1 MRTGAR
7 RRSPRAAVR
16 RIRWVVLGKVRSD
29 FIPAAEGRDSSER
42 ADMQN
47 WVGIVVAIALVVQ
60 VSILIALFLQ
70 TRRTM
75 QRVEKT
81 VTDLN
86 DRAGPILTR
95 VQILLD
101 DTQPKIS
108 SMVSDAA
115 HIVYLARGQ
124 AQKVDRVFTD
134 AADRLRGQLLHVDR
148 ILTGTMEAVEDA
160 GTQFRQSFWRPV
172 QKASAL
178 VQGIKVG
185 LDLLRSRR
193 SPASRRDEAT
203 EQEEELF
210 I

>member
-1 MRTGAR
+1 
-7 RRSPRAAVR
+7 
-16 RIRWVVLGKVRSD
+16 
-29 FIPAAEGRDSSER
+29 
-42 ADMQN
+42 MQN
-47 WVGIVVAIALVVQ
+47 WVGVVVALALVVQ
-60 VSILIALFLQ
+60 VSVLIALFL
-70 TRRTM
+70 TTKRTM
-75 QRVEKT
+75 EKIEKT
-81 VTDLN
+81 VTDLHT
-86 DRAGPILTR
+86 RTGPILTR

-108 SMVSDAA
+108 TMVTDAA

-134 AADRLRGQLLHVDR
+134 AADRFRGQLVHLDR
-148 ILTGTMEAVEDA
+148 ILTGTLETVEDA
-160 GTQFRQSFWRPV
+160 GAQIRSNFFRPM

-193 SPASRRDEAT
+193 AARARDEET
-203 EQEEELF
+203 SPEQEEELF

>member
-1 MRTGAR
+1 
-7 RRSPRAAVR
+7 
-16 RIRWVVLGKVRSD
+16 
-29 FIPAAEGRDSSER
+29 
-42 ADMQN
+42 MQN
-47 WVGIVVAIALVVQ
+47 WVGVVVALAMVVQ
-60 VSILIALFLQ
+60 VSILAALFLT

-75 QRVEKT
+75 QKLDKT

-86 DRAGPILTR
+86 ARAGPILTR

-108 SMVSDAA
+108 TMVSDAA

-124 AQKVDRVFTD
+124 AQKMDRVVTD
-134 AADRLRGQLLHVDR
+134 AADRFRGQLLHIDR

-160 GTQFRQSFWRPV
+160 GTQFKQSFWRPV

-185 LDLLRSRR
+185 LDLLRARKGR
-193 SPASRRDEAT
+193 SSGNQEPSA

>member
-1 MRTGAR
+1 
-7 RRSPRAAVR
+7 
-16 RIRWVVLGKVRSD
+16 
-29 FIPAAEGRDSSER
+29 
-42 ADMQN
+42 MQN
-47 WVGIVVAIALVVQ
+47 WVGVVVAIALVLQ
-60 VSILIALFLQ
+60 VSILTALFFS

-75 QRVEKT
+75 QKMEKT

-86 DRAGPILTR
+86 ARAGPILTR
-95 VQILLD
+95 VQMMLD

-108 SMVSDAA
+108 TMVTDAA

-134 AADRLRGQLLHVDR
+134 AADRLRGQLLHLDR

-160 GTQFRQSFWRPV
+160 GTQFRESFWRPM

-178 VQGIKVG
+178 VQGIKIG
-185 LDLLRSRR
+185 LDLLRARR
-193 SPASRRDEAT
+193 AATGPAGKEEAP
-203 EQEEELF
+203 EHEEELF

>member
-1 MRTGAR
+1 
-7 RRSPRAAVR
+7 
-16 RIRWVVLGKVRSD
+16 
-29 FIPAAEGRDSSER
+29 
-42 ADMQN
+42 MQN
-47 WVGIVVAIALVVQ
+47 WVGVVVAIALILQ
-60 VSILIALFLQ
+60 VSILIALFFT

-75 QRVEKT
+75 QKMEKT

-86 DRAGPILTR
+86 ARAGPILTR
-95 VQILLD
+95 VQILLE

-108 SMVSDAA
+108 TMVSDAA

-134 AADRLRGQLLHVDR
+134 AADRFRGQLVHLDR
-148 ILTGTMEAVEDA
+148 ILTGTMETVEDA
-160 GTQFRQSFWRPV
+160 GAQFKQNLWRPM

-178 VQGIKVG
+178 VHGIKIG

-193 SPASRRDEAT
+193 GPTQSGNRESSA

>member
-1 MRTGAR
+1 
-7 RRSPRAAVR
+7 
-16 RIRWVVLGKVRSD
+16 
-29 FIPAAEGRDSSER
+29 
-42 ADMQN
+42 MQN
-47 WVGIVVAIALVVQ
+47 WVGVVVAIALVVQ
-60 VSILIALFLQ
+60 VSILTALFFT

-75 QRVEKT
+75 QKLEKT

-86 DRAGPILTR
+86 ARAGPILTR

-101 DTQPKIS
+101 DTQPRIS
-108 SMVSDAA
+108 TMVSDAA

-124 AQKVDRVFTD
+124 AQKMDRVFTD
-134 AADRLRGQLLHVDR
+134 AADRFRGQLLHIDR

-160 GTQFRQSFWRPV
+160 GAQFKQSLWKPV

-178 VQGIKVG
+178 VHGIKIG
-185 LDLLRSRR
+185 LDLLRARR
-193 SPASRRDEAT
+193 VGTHSGNQEPLP

>member
-1 MRTGAR
+1 
-7 RRSPRAAVR
+7 
-16 RIRWVVLGKVRSD
+16 
-29 FIPAAEGRDSSER
+29 
-42 ADMQN
+42 MQN
-47 WVGIVVAIALVVQ
+47 WVGVVIALAMVLQ

-75 QRVEKT
+75 QKVEKT

-86 DRAGPILTR
+86 ERAGPILTR

-108 SMVSDAA
+108 TMVTDAA

-160 GTQFRQSFWRPV
+160 GTQFRQSLWRPV

-193 SPASRRDEAT
+193 AAAPRRRNDETA

>member
-1 MRTGAR
+1 
-7 RRSPRAAVR
+7 
-16 RIRWVVLGKVRSD
+16 
-29 FIPAAEGRDSSER
+29 
-42 ADMQN
+42 MQN
-47 WVGIVVAIALVVQ
+47 WVGVVVAIALILQ
-60 VSILIALFLQ
+60 VSSLTGLLFT

-75 QRVEKT
+75 QKLEKT

-86 DRAGPILTR
+86 AKAGPILTR

-108 SMVSDAA
+108 TMVTDAA

-134 AADRLRGQLLHVDR
+134 AADRLRGQLLNVDR
-148 ILTGTMEAVEDA
+148 ILTGTLEAVEDA
-160 GTQFRQSFWRPV
+160 GTQFRTSFWKPM

-193 SPASRRDEAT
+193 GASSRAAGREEGS

>member
-1 MRTGAR
+1 M
-7 RRSPRAAVR
+7 
-16 RIRWVVLGKVRSD
+16 
-29 FIPAAEGRDSSER
+29 E
-42 ADMQN
+42 N
-47 WVGIVVAIALVVQ
+47 WVGAVVAAAMVIQISLLA
-60 VSILIALFLQ
+60 ALFFQ

-75 QRVEKT
+75 QKLDKT

-86 DRAGPILTR
+86 ARAGPILTR

-108 SMVSDAA
+108 TMVSDAA

-160 GTQFRQSFWRPV
+160 GTQFRTSFWRPV

-193 SPASRRDEAT
+193 RGRNSGNREPSA

>member
-1 MRTGAR
+1 MTGEGERCAVTSR
-7 RRSPRAAVR
+7 PSP
-16 RIRWVVLGKVRSD
+16 
-29 FIPAAEGRDSSER
+29 
-42 ADMQN
+42 N
-47 WVGIVVAIALVVQ
+47 TTT
-60 VSILIALFLQ
+60 

-75 QRVEKT
+75 QKLDKT

-86 DRAGPILTR
+86 ARAGPILTR

-108 SMVSDAA
+108 TMVSDAA

-124 AQKVDRVFTD
+124 AQKMDRVVTD
-134 AADRLRGQLLHVDR
+134 AADRFRGQLLHIDR

-160 GTQFRQSFWRPV
+160 GSKFSHSVWRPMHKV
-172 QKASAL
+172 SAL

-185 LDLLRSRR
+185 IDLLRARR
-193 SPASRRDEAT
+193 TNRRPEEPL